1 MGNIKI
7 IKGEFTTR
15 LELIRAEVAVNSLGT
30 RLNESSL
37 TQNRLSLYQC
47 QQAVPEEWQ

>member
-15 LELIRAEVAVNSLGT
+15 LELIRAEVAAGFPIMT
-30 RLNESSL
+30 NEYYNDPL
-37 TQNRLSLYQC
+37 DFNRDFIKH
-47 QQAVPEEWQ
+47 PEASFV